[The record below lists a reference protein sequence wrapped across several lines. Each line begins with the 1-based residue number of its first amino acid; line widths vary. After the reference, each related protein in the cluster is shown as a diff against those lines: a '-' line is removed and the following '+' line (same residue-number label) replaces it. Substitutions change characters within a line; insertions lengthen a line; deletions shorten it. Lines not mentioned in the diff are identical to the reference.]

1 MSLWRDDPGEVAHTI
16 AMGESRRCDR
26 RRLSRQGDTIDRI
39 TTGGDVMRTDLLR
52 LVSLSRWHNSRREH
66 NMRRSTVK
74 RRTVMAAAAGAFAAS
89 ASAVASG
96 SG

>member
-1 MSLWRDDPGEVAHTI
+1 MTILARSRTI

-52 LVSLSRWHNSRREH
+52 LVSLSRWHNSR
-66 NMRRSTVK
+66 
-74 RRTVMAAAAGAFAAS
+74 
-89 ASAVASG
+89 
-96 SG
+96 